1 MKCWSPQERLQVS
14 LEDFN
19 KGLNLIPIRSDPYP
33 MSPAG
38 FFRICRPANSL
49 VAGLAAIVAY
59 LIATGTV
66 VPAVLLLFAIV
77 ALITAAGNVIN
88 DYYDADIDAVNRQ
101 DRPIP
106 SGTVTQGAALRL
118 AVVLFLAG
126 IAVSFFTTPLCIGIA
141 VFNSLLLVGYAARLK
156 STPLAGNLAVA
167 YLSASMFLFGG
178 ALAGLPGLVR
188 MIPIAV
194 MTFLAMTSRELLKD
208 AEDVAGDAVGGAS
221 TLPIRIGIRKTTRI
235 ALVFALFAAAASVVP
250 SAWWGV
256 WYLAGI
262 LLIDIIIIASVF
274 RSFSCDTPAC
284 VKASGASTFL
294 KAGMFASL
302 IVFTL
307 SAVFLQGTL

>member
-1 MKCWSPQERLQVS
+1 MS
-14 LEDFN
+14 L
-19 KGLNLIPIRSDPYP
+19 
-33 MSPAG
+33 AG

-106 SGTVTQGAALRL
+106 SGTVTRGAALRFS
-118 AVVLFLAG
+118 VVLFFTG
-126 IAVSFFTTPLCIGIA
+126 IAVSFFSTPLCIGIA

-156 STPLAGNLAVA
+156 STPLAGNLTVA

-178 ALAGLPGLVR
+178 ALAGLPGLVH
-188 MIPIAV
+188 MMPIAI

-208 AEDVAGDAVGGAS
+208 AEDVEGDAAGGAS
-221 TLPIRIGIRKTTRI
+221 TLPIRIGVRKTARI
-235 ALVFALFAAAASVVP
+235 ALVFALLAVAASVVP
-250 SAWWGV
+250 SFWWGV

-262 LLIDIIIIASVF
+262 LVVDIIVIGSVYL
-274 RSFSCDTPAC
+274 SFNCDTPAC
-284 VKASGASTFL
+284 VKASGASAFL

-302 IVFTL
+302 IIFTL
-307 SAVFLQGTL
+307 SAVFLRGTI